1 MLLENIRL
9 QGSHILEVKEDANG
23 QQVDILLD
31 SPSDVESSLL
41 EKKILRLK
49 EVIHYTKRE
58 VPFSGRPVIR
68 SVKVLHAPDH
78 NPGALSAHTAANY
91 KIEIITNA
99 GSRVL
104 EFAEWTWFDAYV
116 GPLHAMEVKETRPA
130 KVEIGFY

>member
-9 QGSHILEVKEDANG
+9 QGSHILEVKEEANG

-41 EKKILRLK
+41 EKKVLRLK
-49 EVIHYTKRE
+49 EVILYTKKE
-58 VPFSGRPVIR
+58 VPFSGEPVIR
-68 SVKVLHAPDH
+68 SVKVLHS
-78 NPGALSAHTAANY
+78 PGQAQRAFSGATTANY

-104 EFAEWTWFDAYV
+104 EFADWTWFDAYA
-116 GPLHAMEVKETRPA
+116 GPPRGLEVKEARPV
-130 KVEIGFY
+130 KVELGFY